1 MACIAKTDIRD
12 RSDIALIITTFY
24 EAVRKDPALGYLF
37 DDVAKVHWETHTPL
51 IIDFWEA
58 TVLGT
63 IIYTRNAMAP
73 HFDLHAKSPLTPLHF
88 SRWLLHFHTVVD
100 RLYRGPRADLMK
112 QRADGIAGLMQHKLG
127 LQATPQENNP
137 Q

>member
-1 MACIAKTDIRD
+1 MPCIPKTDIRD
-12 RSDIALIITTFY
+12 RSDITQIITSFY
-24 EAVRKDPALGYLF
+24 EQVRKDPELGYIF
-37 DDVAKVHWETHTPL
+37 DEVAQVNWETHTPL

-63 IIYTRNAMAP
+63 NSYTRNAMTP
-73 HFDLHAKSPLTPLHF
+73 HFDLHAKSPLTPQHF
-88 SRWLLHFHTVVD
+88 TRWLMHFHEVVN

-127 LQATPQENNP
+127 LVSAG
-137 Q
+137 